1 MNSSE
6 LYCINTDFIVREND
20 TNNNRVILW
29 NPESGLQIT
38 IGHGAYSILT
48 QFAFPIS
55 IKKLLLSVK
64 PERRDTVE
72 SVVHS
77 FIESSLIV
85 LANCNKKY
93 EKDFLMR
100 GLFNAPIKSFS
111 EVLEDESIDMVA
123 LGVEYDA
130 GVSNREGAKTAPDT
144 IRKVATS
151 IFKLNDDKD
160 GMWDTVQK
168 RRILENTRVADIGN
182 IGDQIQTRNG
192 KVFDRLKTIVSSLC
206 KEGKKPVILGGDHS
220 ITWAIVQGYIE
231 SGYDKFGIIHFDAH
245 SDYLSAIFDGD
256 WRTYLHH
263 GNVMSWIA
271 GRKEIKTIA
280 QFGVRQMIDEDP
292 EETSKIRLWAGKS
305 GLDLSAEQ
313 YQSELDFDIPWHIT
327 VDVDVL
333 DPSVVPGTGTPLPG
347 GLTINELEEL
357 LQRVCLG
364 RKIIGVDIVELI
376 GDNHELSALAAADI
390 LLREM
395 DIAARSDI

>member
-85 LANCNKKY
+85 LANCNRKY

-160 GMWDTVQK
+160 GMWDPVQK

-182 IGDQIQTRNG
+182 IGDQR
-192 KVFDRLKTIVSSLC
+192 
-206 KEGKKPVILGGDHS
+206 P
-220 ITWAIVQGYIE
+220 
-231 SGYDKFGIIHFDAH
+231 
-245 SDYLSAIFDGD
+245 
-256 WRTYLHH
+256 
-263 GNVMSWIA
+263 
-271 GRKEIKTIA
+271 
-280 QFGVRQMIDEDP
+280 
-292 EETSKIRLWAGKS
+292 
-305 GLDLSAEQ
+305 
-313 YQSELDFDIPWHIT
+313 
-327 VDVDVL
+327 
-333 DPSVVPGTGTPLPG
+333 
-347 GLTINELEEL
+347 
-357 LQRVCLG
+357 
-364 RKIIGVDIVELI
+364 
-376 GDNHELSALAAADI
+376 
-390 LLREM
+390 
-395 DIAARSDI
+395 